1 MKYWRLPD
9 SLIRLL
15 NLTTAI
21 RGRCGRYLFQMSNGG
36 QQVKLYDKRIYRNEV
51 NTPLRIRTRTIMRM
65 ALAEP
70 EPTLQEKLNLL
81 YRTYPYHLLKNR
93 PEKIRVTNFYFQKP
107 LSPGQMLNI
116 YKMSGPEPDPDND
129 TLLKQLAYDP
139 KKSIRIEFTGIEE
152 ELFYAHS
159 PAKNEFSNTLRVIW
173 E

>member
-1 MKYWRLPD
+1 
-9 SLIRLL
+9 
-15 NLTTAI
+15 
-21 RGRCGRYLFQMSNGG
+21 
-36 QQVKLYDKRIYRNEV
+36 
-51 NTPLRIRTRTIMRM
+51 M

-93 PEKIRVTNFYFQKP
+93 PEKIRVTNFYFQRP

-139 KKSIRIEFTGIEE
+139 KKSIRIEYTTASEE
-152 ELFYAHS
+152 RYYAYAS
-159 PAKNEFSNTLRVIW
+159 SRSEFSNTLRVLWNDVIC
-173 E
+173 